1 MTGSVMLAGNVVDF
15 TVDMVHEVGIAFIK
29 VWVRVNVLIG
39 VFITGDLF
47 EVVNI

>member
-1 MTGSVMLAGNVVDF
+1 MTGSVILAGDMMHFAVDI
-15 TVDMVHEVGIAFIK
+15 VHEVRVAFIK

-39 VFITGDLF
+39 VFITEDLF